1 MNHLLSSMPF
11 VISTFGWGIIHSA
24 WQSAIVGCALWLV
37 LRSIPNTAARI
48 KYHLN
53 LAALLVIFAWFTGTL
68 FHEWQRLHS
77 YEVTVIEHAQN
88 SEATKTY
95 TVTAVP
101 EKGFIEQVIANNAP
115 QMERIFPWV
124 VGAYSLGVL
133 LMLLRLSLSIRQ
145 LFLIRY
151 KRVIAPDETV
161 SRHLN
166 TLAEKMG
173 LDNIKMLY
181 STYLHTPVMMGFIKP
196 VILLPV
202 TVMSQ
207 LSTDQLEAIL
217 LHELAHIKRH
227 DYLINILQTFIET
240 IMFFNPVIW
249 IISSSIR
256 KERENCCDDLV
267 LAHTNEPL
275 HYAHALSLLEAGKQ
289 AQNNISLAATGK
301 HQHLF
306 NRIKRIME
314 MKKQSLNYG
323 RVMAA
328 VIVAIVITGSAI
340 WLSPSFAQSKKK
352 DKTES
357 TSTNKI
363 IWIDDKGVKREYNDV
378 TEMPVEMKKKLVET
392 LAASDS
398 SLAIANQAIQI
409 ASETL
414 KNVEIP
420 DVSAIVNN
428 ALTSVDWSSISAD
441 AMKDAEVVMAQAKIE
456 MKNADK
462 EMKRA
467 NKEMKQAAEEMKNV
481 DWDQVNKAMKEGM
494 KALDSVDWG
503 AVNAD
508 VKRGLEE
515 AKAEMNSAKTKAE
528 IKRAM
533 AEANKETAKAMAEA
547 RKELAQ
553 VKVEQDRAL
562 VQAGKA
568 RVETTKDRSL
578 VISGDAN
585 VPNIDKMLRLMER
598 DNLIDRNDDF
608 KVEKNENGLYINDE
622 KQPEA
627 VLSKYSSFLGHGK
640 TKIKG
645 KHDNLVIAVTE

>member
-1 MNHLLSSMPF
+1 MNHLISSMSF
-11 VISTFGWGIIHSA
+11 VISTLGWGIIHSA
-24 WQSAIVGCALWLV
+24 WQGAIVGCALWLV
-37 LRSIPNTAARI
+37 LKSIPHTAARI
-48 KYHLN
+48 KYHVN

-68 FHEWQRLHS
+68 IHEWQRLHS
-77 YEVTVIEHAQN
+77 YEVSVTEHAQN

-95 TVTAVP
+95 TITAVP
-101 EKGFIEQVIANNAP
+101 EKGFIEQVISNNAP
-115 QMERIFPWV
+115 QMERVFPWV
-124 VGAYSLGVL
+124 VGLYILGVV

-151 KRVIAPDETV
+151 KHIATPDETV
-161 SRHLN
+161 SNHLN

-202 TVMSQ
+202 AVMSQ

-227 DYLINILQTFIET
+227 DYLVNILQTFIET
-240 IMFFNPVIW
+240 IMFFNPIIW

-289 AQNNISLAATGK
+289 AQTNISLAATGK

-352 DKTES
+352 EKTES
-357 TSTNKI
+357 TTSTNKI

-378 TEMPVEMKKKLVET
+378 TEMPTEMKKKLVES

-398 SLAIANQAIQI
+398 SLAVANQAMQI

-414 KNVEIP
+414 KNVEMP

-428 ALTSVDWSSISAD
+428 ALSSVDWSTISNEAMAD
-441 AMKDAEVVMAQAKIE
+441 ASEAMAQAKIE

-462 EMKRA
+462 EMKKA
-467 NKEMKQAAEEMKNV
+467 NKEMRKAAEEMKNV
-481 DWDQVNKAMKEGM
+481 DWDEVNKAMKDGM
-494 KALDSVDWG
+494 KALDTVDWS

-508 VKRGLEE
+508 VNRGLEE
-515 AKAEMNSAKTKAE
+515 AKAEMNSARTKAE
-528 IKRAM
+528 INKAM
-533 AEANKETAKAMAEA
+533 AEAKAETAKAMAQVREETARARGEA
-547 RKELAQ
+547 AEAHVEAEKGRNLAI
-553 VKVEQDRAL
+553 
-562 VQAGKA
+562 AGKA
-568 RVETTKDRSL
+568 NTAQ
-578 VISGDAN
+578 IN
-585 VPNIDKMLRLMER
+585 KMLKLMEQ
-598 DNLIDRNDDF
+598 DNLINRKDF
-608 KVEKNENGLYINDE
+608 KIKMEDGELYIDNV
-622 KQPEA
+622 KQPES
-627 VLSKYSSFLGHGK
+627 VVNKYRSYFSRGT

-645 KHDNLVIAVTE
+645 NYNNLAISVDDRD